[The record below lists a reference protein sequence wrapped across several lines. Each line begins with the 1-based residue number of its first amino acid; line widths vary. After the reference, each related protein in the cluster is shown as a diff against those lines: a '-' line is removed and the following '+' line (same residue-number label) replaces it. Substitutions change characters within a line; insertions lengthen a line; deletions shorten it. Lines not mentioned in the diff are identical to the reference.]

1 MSFSS
6 TLRDR
11 DHKNKKFYLFLI
23 YTHPKWI
30 EVDQTRLDQMNQSGP
45 NWNVFVLDPFKKTIG
60 LTYVISQVI
69 NLVKLKNLG

>member
-11 DHKNKKFYLFLI
+11 DHKNKKIYLFLI

-45 NWNVFVLDPFKKTIG
+45 NWNVFVFRPL
-60 LTYVISQVI
+60 
-69 NLVKLKNLG
+69 